1 MFIHNS
7 REHEKMLA
15 LQQEMLH
22 NCRLQSE
29 INKHRVKDM
38 YATQEKLRQR
48 FIDVNTFM
56 KDCADKKRLADKRIS
71 DEKQL
76 HEELNED
83 IDRFKTSIRELTAFR
98 EALKATVEEF
108 EPYEKVLDD
117 VVKISDI
124 YVSPKD
130 CMDRCDAL
138 SRQLECVGFAFDVP

>member
-1 MFIHNS
+1 
-7 REHEKMLA
+7 MLL
-15 LQQEMLH
+15 LQQEMLD
-22 NCRLQSE
+22 NSKRQSE
-29 INKHRVKDM
+29 INKERVKDM

-56 KDCADKKRLADKRIS
+56 KDCADKKRLADKAIS
-71 DEKQL
+71 DETQL
-76 HEELNED
+76 HEELNKD
-83 IDRFKTSIRELTAFR
+83 IDRFQTSIRELTAFR

-108 EPYEKVLDD
+108 QPYEKVLDD

-138 SRQLECVGFAFDVP
+138 SRQIMGFISYI